1 MKDSQ
6 IPPRKQAFFRQELG
20 PQPKTAS
27 CSDEKNKKTLDK
39 VYAGSYFR
47 RGYPPG
53 DLRKE
58 PDLRT
63 AAPNEQKKKG

>member
-6 IPPRKQAFFRQELG
+6 IPPRKQAFFRQEPGAQL
-20 PQPKTAS
+20 KAAS
-27 CSDEKNKKTLDK
+27 CSGGKIKKILDI
-39 VYAGSYFR
+39 VFAGSYFR

-53 DLRKE
+53 DLREE